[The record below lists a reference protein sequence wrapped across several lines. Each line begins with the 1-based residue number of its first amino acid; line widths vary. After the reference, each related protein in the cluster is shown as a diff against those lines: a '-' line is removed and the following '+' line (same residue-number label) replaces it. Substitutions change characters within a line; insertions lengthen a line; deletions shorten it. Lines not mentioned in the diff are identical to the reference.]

1 MLSRSIRVLKQGN
14 GVVARHHMALRGFAS
29 TPVNED
35 EAKKEAKKSTF
46 LTAAA
51 VGRYLVM
58 EALSRR

>member
-1 MLSRSIRVLKQGN
+1 
-14 GVVARHHMALRGFAS
+14 MALRGFAS